1 MKSSKTFLLRFLFLS
16 LIHLTIFTLST
27 SKPCNNNYNPTSPDG
42 QENIS
47 HQFFRL
53 RNHQLSYPNPNLN
66 FNTIIAWILCFIASA
81 ASSAGGVGGG
91 SLFLPIL
98 TIIAGLSLKSATA
111 FSTFMVTAVTLA
123 KVIYTLCFMDKSLI
137 NYEITLLSEPCMLL
151 GASIGVLCN
160 IMFPEWLITAL
171 FVVFLAT
178 STAKTVQSGCKLWS
192 KETEKE
198 RVRVEVE
205 VEVEQ
210 RESGIEVPLLKD
222 EREVKGTGAP
232 NLVPWKDL
240 MVLVMVWMCFFVL
253 HVLIGDENGKGVIN
267 IKPCG
272 VTYWLITLSQIP
284 IAIGF
289 TSYIMYAK
297 RKKREQANNV
307 NDTDTASVIK
317 HNLESLPMYVFPVAA
332 ILTGVLSGLFGI
344 GGGLL
349 LNPVFLQI
357 GVPPQTAAA
366 TSALMVSFSA
376 SMSMVQYILLGMTR
390 INEAVMYAILCFVA
404 SIVGLVTMQRLV
416 ARSGR
421 VSLVVFLVSALMV
434 LSTVVITLF
443 GVLDVWKQITNG
455 DYMGFK
461 QLC

>member
-1 MKSSKTFLLRFLFLS
+1 MKFSKTFLLKFLFLS
-16 LIHLTIFTLST
+16 LIHLTILSLST
-27 SKPCNNNYNPTSPDG
+27 SKPCNNPSSPHG
-42 QENIS
+42 QEKLS
-47 HQFFRL
+47 HQFFHP
-53 RNHQLSYPNPNLN
+53 RNHQLSSQDDNIN

-137 NYEITLLSEPCMLL
+137 NYEIALLSEPCMLL

-171 FVVFLAT
+171 FVLFLAT
-178 STAKTVQSGCKLWS
+178 STVKTVQSGCKLWS

-198 RVRVEVE
+198 RVKVEVE
-205 VEVEQ
+205 VEE
-210 RESGIEVPLLKD
+210 RESGIEVPLLEE
-222 EREVKGTGAP
+222 ERDVKRTGAP

-240 MVLVMVWMCFFVL
+240 LVLVMVWMCFFL
-253 HVLIGDENGKGVIN
+253 IHVLIGDENGKGVIN

-272 VTYWLITLSQIP
+272 VTYWLITVSQIP

-289 TSYIMYAK
+289 TSYILYAK

-404 SIVGLVTMQRLV
+404 SIIGLVTMQRLV

-421 VSLVVFLVSALMV
+421 VSLVVFLVSGLMV

-443 GVLDVWKQITNG
+443 GVLDVWEQITNG

>member
-1 MKSSKTFLLRFLFLS
+1 
-16 LIHLTIFTLST
+16 
-27 SKPCNNNYNPTSPDG
+27 
-42 QENIS
+42 
-47 HQFFRL
+47 
-53 RNHQLSYPNPNLN
+53 
-66 FNTIIAWILCFIASA
+66 
-81 ASSAGGVGGG
+81 
-91 SLFLPIL
+91 
-98 TIIAGLSLKSATA
+98 
-111 FSTFMVTAVTLA
+111 MVTAVTLA

-137 NYEITLLSEPCMLL
+137 NYEIALLSEPCMLL

-171 FVVFLAT
+171 FVLFLAT
-178 STAKTVQSGCKLWS
+178 STVKTVQSGCKLWS

-198 RVRVEVE
+198 RVKVEVE
-205 VEVEQ
+205 VEE
-210 RESGIEVPLLKD
+210 RESGIEVPLLEE
-222 EREVKGTGAP
+222 ERDVKRTGAP

-240 MVLVMVWMCFFVL
+240 LVLVMVWMCFFL
-253 HVLIGDENGKGVIN
+253 IHVLIGDENGKGVIN

-272 VTYWLITLSQIP
+272 VTYWLI
-284 IAIGF
+284 
-289 TSYIMYAK
+289 
-297 RKKREQANNV
+297 
-307 NDTDTASVIK
+307 TASVIK

-404 SIVGLVTMQRLV
+404 SIIGLVTMQRLV

-421 VSLVVFLVSALMV
+421 VSLVVFLVSGLMV

-443 GVLDVWKQITNG
+443 GVLDVWEQITNG